1 MIWVC
6 PLSKVEATVAST
18 RADRLLSL
26 LAPGTAMTRPT
37 AIAEQNHLW
46 LSLHDI
52 AEPQEGM
59 TLPGEQ
65 HMRTLLD
72 FAQSWDRAKP
82 LVVNCYAGISRSTAS
97 AYIIA
102 AALQPSR
109 DEQELARDAAPG
121 VAERDAQ
128 SAPDCA
134 RRRHARPATGAWSTR
149 SGRSVAGRMR
159 SRACRSS
166 STSGR
171 DSLLLQPVGELRLP
185 DILQQA
191 R

>member
-6 PLSKVEATVAST
+6 PLSQVDSTVAST
-18 RADRLLSL
+18 QADRLVSL
-26 LAPGTAMTRPT
+26 LAPGSTMIRP
-37 AIAEQNHLW
+37 AVISERNHLW

-59 TLPGEQ
+59 TLPGEA

-72 FAQSWDRAKP
+72 FAKSWDRARP

-102 AALQPSR
+102 AALAPSR
-109 DEQELARDAAPG
+109 DEGELAQAL
-121 VAERDAQ
+121 
-128 SAPDCA
+128 
-134 RRRHARPATGAWSTR
+134 RRASPTATPNIRLISLADELL
-149 SGRSVAGRMR
+149 GRRGRMVE
-159 SRACRSS
+159 AIQAI
-166 STSGR
+166 GR
-171 DSLLLQPVGELRLP
+171 GAEASEGVPFAL
-185 DILQQA
+185 DIG

>member
-6 PLSKVEATVAST
+6 PLSQVDTTVAT
-18 RADRLLSL
+18 TQADRLVSL
-26 LAPGTAMTRPT
+26 LAPGTAMVRP
-37 AIAEQNHLW
+37 AVILEQNHLW

-59 TLPGEQ
+59 TLPGEA

-72 FAQSWDRAKP
+72 FAKSWDRARP
-82 LVVNCYAGISRSTAS
+82 LVINCYAGISRSTAS

-109 DEQELARDAAPG
+109 DEGELARTLRRASPTATPNIRLISLADALL
-121 VAERDAQ
+121 D
-128 SAPDCA
+128 
-134 RRRHARPATGAWSTR
+134 RR
-149 SGRSVAGRMR
+149 GRMIEAVQ
-159 SRACRSS
+159 SI
-166 STSGR
+166 GR
-171 DSLLLQPVGELRLP
+171 GAEAFEGIPFAL
-185 DILQQA
+185 DID

>member
-6 PLSKVEATVAST
+6 PLSKVDSTVTST
-18 RADRLLSL
+18 RADRLVSL
-26 LAPGTAMTRPT
+26 LAPGTVMVRPPVIT
-37 AIAEQNHLW
+37 EQNHLW

-59 TLPGEQ
+59 TLPGEA

-72 FAQSWDRAKP
+72 FARSWDRAKP
-82 LVVNCYAGISRSTAS
+82 LVINCYAGISRSTAS

-109 DEQELARDAAPG
+109 DEGELAKALRLASPTATPNIRLISLADALL
-121 VAERDAQ
+121 D
-128 SAPDCA
+128 
-134 RRRHARPATGAWSTR
+134 RR
-149 SGRSVAGRMR
+149 GRMVEAVM
-159 SRACRSS
+159 SI
-166 STSGR
+166 GR
-171 DSLLLQPVGELRLP
+171 GAEAFEGLP
-185 DILQQA
+185 FALDIG

>member
-6 PLSKVEATVAST
+6 PLSKVETTVTST

-26 LAPGTAMTRPT
+26 LAPGTAMTRP
-37 AIAEQNHLW
+37 ALIAEANHLL

-52 AEPQEGM
+52 ADPQEGM
-59 TLPGEQ
+59 TLPGEA

-72 FAQSWDRAKP
+72 FAESWDRARP

-102 AALQPSR
+102 TALRPSR
-109 DEQELARDAAPG
+109 DEDELAQALRRASPSATPNPRLIALADAML
-121 VAERDAQ
+121 
-128 SAPDCA
+128 
-134 RRRHARPATGAWSTR
+134 
-149 SGRSVAGRMR
+149 GRQGRMVEAVK
-159 SRACRSS
+159 SI
-166 STSGR
+166 GR
-171 DSLLLQPVGELRLP
+171 GAEAFEGVPFAL
-185 DILQQA
+185 DIG

>member
-6 PLSKVEATVAST
+6 PLSKVDATVTST
-18 RADRLLSL
+18 RADRLVSL
-26 LAPGTAMTRPT
+26 LAPGTVMVRPPVIT
-37 AIAEQNHLW
+37 EQNHLW

-59 TLPGEQ
+59 TLPGEA

-72 FAQSWDRAKP
+72 FAKSWDRAKP
-82 LVVNCYAGISRSTAS
+82 LVINCYAGISRSTAS

-109 DEQELARDAAPG
+109 DEGELAQALRLASPTATPNIRLISLADALL
-121 VAERDAQ
+121 D
-128 SAPDCA
+128 
-134 RRRHARPATGAWSTR
+134 RR
-149 SGRSVAGRMR
+149 GRMVEAVM
-159 SRACRSS
+159 SI
-166 STSGR
+166 GR
-171 DSLLLQPVGELRLP
+171 GAEAFEGLP
-185 DILQQA
+185 FALDID

>member
-6 PLSKVEATVAST
+6 PLSKVDATVTST
-18 RADRLLSL
+18 RADRLVSL
-26 LAPGTAMTRPT
+26 LAPGTVMVRPPVIT
-37 AIAEQNHLW
+37 EQNHLW

-59 TLPGEQ
+59 TLPGEA

-72 FAQSWDRAKP
+72 FAKSWDRAKP
-82 LVVNCYAGISRSTAS
+82 LVINCYAGISRSTAS

-109 DEQELARDAAPG
+109 DEGELAQALRLASPTATPNIRLISLADALL
-121 VAERDAQ
+121 D
-128 SAPDCA
+128 
-134 RRRHARPATGAWSTR
+134 RR
-149 SGRSVAGRMR
+149 GRMVEAVM
-159 SRACRSS
+159 SI
-166 STSGR
+166 GR
-171 DSLLLQPVGELRLP
+171 GAEAFEGLP
-185 DILQQA
+185 FALDIG

>member
-6 PLSKVEATVAST
+6 PLSKVEATVASSQ
-18 RADRLLSL
+18 AERLLSL
-26 LAPGTAMTRPT
+26 LAPGTAMVRPA

-59 TLPGEQ
+59 TLPGRA
-65 HMRTLLD
+65 HMRTLID

-82 LVVNCYAGISRSTAS
+82 LVINCYAGISRSTAS

-109 DEQELARDAAPG
+109 DELELAQTLRLKSP
-121 VAERDAQ
+121 
-128 SAPDCA
+128 SATPNPRLIALADEMLG
-134 RRRHARPATGAWSTR
+134 RR
-149 SGRSVAGRMR
+149 GRMVDAVR
-159 SRACRSS
+159 SI
-166 STSGR
+166 GR
-171 DSLLLQPVGELRLP
+171 GADAFEGVPFSLDVGR
-185 DILQQA
+185 
-191 R
+191 

>member
-6 PLSKVEATVAST
+6 PLSKVDATVTST
-18 RADRLLSL
+18 RADRLVSL
-26 LAPGTAMTRPT
+26 LAPGTVMVRPPVIT
-37 AIAEQNHLW
+37 EQNHLW

-59 TLPGEQ
+59 TLPGEA

-72 FAQSWDRAKP
+72 FAKSWDRAKP
-82 LVVNCYAGISRSTAS
+82 LVINCYAGISRSTAS

-109 DEQELARDAAPG
+109 DEGEIAQALRLASPTATPNIRLISLADALL
-121 VAERDAQ
+121 D
-128 SAPDCA
+128 
-134 RRRHARPATGAWSTR
+134 RR
-149 SGRSVAGRMR
+149 GRMVEAVM
-159 SRACRSS
+159 SI
-166 STSGR
+166 GR
-171 DSLLLQPVGELRLP
+171 GAEAFEGLP
-185 DILQQA
+185 FALDIG

>member
-6 PLSKVEATVAST
+6 PLSKVDATVTST

-26 LAPGTAMTRPT
+26 LAPGTAMVRPSV
-37 AIAEQNHLW
+37 ISEQNHLL

-52 AEPQEGM
+52 AEPQENM
-59 TLPGEQ
+59 TLPGEA

-72 FAQSWDRAKP
+72 FAESWDRAKP

-109 DEQELARDAAPG
+109 DEQDLAHTLRLVSPSATPNPRLIALADAML
-121 VAERDAQ
+121 D
-128 SAPDCA
+128 
-134 RRRHARPATGAWSTR
+134 RR
-149 SGRSVAGRMR
+149 GRMVEAIR
-159 SRACRSS
+159 SI
-166 STSGR
+166 GR
-171 DSLLLQPVGELRLP
+171 GAEAFEGVPFALGIGR
-185 DILQQA
+185 
-191 R
+191 

>member
-6 PLSKVEATVAST
+6 PLSQVDTTVAT
-18 RADRLLSL
+18 TQADRLVSL
-26 LAPGTAMTRPT
+26 LAPGTAMVRPS
-37 AIAEQNHLW
+37 AITEQNHLW

-59 TLPGEQ
+59 TLPGEA

-72 FAQSWDRAKP
+72 FAKSWDRARP
-82 LVVNCYAGISRSTAS
+82 LVINCYAGISRSTAS

-109 DEQELARDAAPG
+109 DERELARTLRRASPTATPNIRLISLADALL
-121 VAERDAQ
+121 D
-128 SAPDCA
+128 
-134 RRRHARPATGAWSTR
+134 RR
-149 SGRSVAGRMR
+149 GRMVEAIQ
-159 SRACRSS
+159 SI
-166 STSGR
+166 GR
-171 DSLLLQPVGELRLP
+171 GADAFEGVPFAL
-185 DILQQA
+185 DID

>member
-6 PLSKVEATVAST
+6 PLSQVDATVAST
-18 RADRLLSL
+18 QADRLVSL
-26 LAPGTAMTRPT
+26 LAPGTVMVRPPV
-37 AIAEQNHLW
+37 IAEQNHLW

-59 TLPGEQ
+59 TLPGEA

-72 FAQSWDRAKP
+72 FAKSWDRAKP
-82 LVVNCYAGISRSTAS
+82 LVINCYAGISRSTAS

-109 DEQELARDAAPG
+109 DEGELAHALRLASPTATPNIRLISLADALL
-121 VAERDAQ
+121 D
-128 SAPDCA
+128 
-134 RRRHARPATGAWSTR
+134 RR
-149 SGRSVAGRMR
+149 GRMVEAVM
-159 SRACRSS
+159 SI
-166 STSGR
+166 GR
-171 DSLLLQPVGELRLP
+171 GAEAFEGLP
-185 DILQQA
+185 FALDID